1 MANNKHLLVAKTLK
15 KTYIRL
21 EINLYK
27 LPKLI
32 FFIYLRRIKKRKKM
46 EIIGRTKEQQ
56 ALLQYFES
64 DKPEFVA
71 VYGRRRVGKTFLIK
85 EFFNNKFSFY
95 TSGLIDATREEQLE
109 NFSRTISFY
118 GNMPYPRA
126 ENWLEAFIQLIHL
139 LENNKKKGKKVI
151 FIDELSW
158 LDTPRSG
165 FMTGLEYFWNTWAS
179 ARPEILLI
187 VCGSAT
193 SWMINKLLNNRGGL
207 HNRVTRRMAIEPFNL
222 LECELFFKHKKVVLE
237 RKEIIESYMI
247 FGGIP
252 FYLNLFE
259 KNLSL
264 AQNVDKLCFAKNCE
278 LKDEFSILFSSLFK
292 RSENHELIVKT
303 LAKKKIGM
311 TREEIINDTKLQG
324 GGLTTV
330 LEELEQCG
338 FIRSYYAYGKLTK
351 ERLYQLV
358 DFYSLFYLN
367 FIKNN
372 RQNDENYWT
381 NLIDNAKHRAWS
393 GYAFEQVCMQHIKQI
408 RHKLGISG
416 VVTYTASWRS
426 KKSEPAAQIDL
437 VIERNDKVINLCEI
451 KYANEEFTIDKNL
464 DDNLRHKRGAFK
476 YETKTRKAVHQTMIT
491 TYGIKHNMYWNNI
504 QSEVVAN
511 DLFM

>member
-1 MANNKHLLVAKTLK
+1 MGT
-15 KTYIRL
+15 
-21 EINLYK
+21 
-27 LPKLI
+27 
-32 FFIYLRRIKKRKKM
+32 
-46 EIIGRTKEQQ
+46 IIGREREQY
-56 ALLQYFES
+56 LLSQYVES
-64 DKPEFVA
+64 EKPEFIA
-71 VYGRRRVGKTFLIK
+71 IFGRRRVGKTFLIK
-85 EFFNNKFSFY
+85 EYFNYKFAFY
-95 TSGLIDATREEQLE
+95 FSGVENTDKSQQLE
-109 NFSRTISFY
+109 NFNMALRKY
-118 GNMPYPRA
+118 GNEYYPTADSWFRA
-126 ENWLEAFIQLIHL
+126 FEQLIQM
-139 LENNKKKGKKVI
+139 LEKKKKTGKKVI
-151 FIDELSW
+151 FIDELPW

-165 FMTGLEYFWNTWAS
+165 FIQALEYFWNTYAS
-179 ARPEILLI
+179 EKSDIMLI

-193 SWMINKLLNNRGGL
+193 SWMLNKLIKNRGGL
-207 HNRVTRRMAIEPFNL
+207 HNRVTRQMFIEPFTL
-222 LECELFFKHKKVVLE
+222 KECEDFLKHKKIILN
-237 RKEIIESYMI
+237 RHQIIESYMI
-247 FGGIP
+247 IGGIP
-252 FYLNLFE
+252 YYLEQFEKSFSLPQNIDNLFF
-259 KNLSL
+259 KPKGILR
-264 AQNVDKLCFAKNCE
+264 F
-278 LKDEFSILFSSLFK
+278 EFERLFSSLFK
-292 RSENHELIVKT
+292 RSERYIQIIEI
-303 LAKKKIGM
+303 LAKKRQGLIRDEIVTASGLSDGGTLTKI
-311 TREEIINDTKLQG
+311 
-324 GGLTTV
+324 

-372 RQNDENYWT
+372 RHNDENFWT

-426 KKSEPAAQIDL
+426 KKSEPGAQIDL
-437 VIERNDKVINLCEI
+437 IIERNDRVINLCEI

>member
-1 MANNKHLLVAKTLK
+1 MGT
-15 KTYIRL
+15 
-21 EINLYK
+21 
-27 LPKLI
+27 
-32 FFIYLRRIKKRKKM
+32 
-46 EIIGRTKEQQ
+46 IIGREREQY
-56 ALLQYFES
+56 LLSQYVES
-64 DKPEFVA
+64 EKPEFIA
-71 VYGRRRVGKTFLIK
+71 IFGRRRVGKTFLIK
-85 EFFNNKFSFY
+85 EYFNYKFAFY
-95 TSGLIDATREEQLE
+95 FSGVENTDKLQQLE
-109 NFSRTISFY
+109 NFNTALRKY
-118 GNMPYPRA
+118 GNEYYPTADSWFRA
-126 ENWLEAFIQLIHL
+126 FEQLIQM
-139 LENNKKKGKKVI
+139 LEKTKKTGKRVI
-151 FIDELSW
+151 FIDELPW

-165 FMTGLEYFWNTWAS
+165 FIQALEYFWNTYAS
-179 ARPEILLI
+179 EKSDIMLI

-193 SWMINKLLNNRGGL
+193 SWMLNKLIKNRGGL
-207 HNRVTRRMAIEPFNL
+207 HNRVTRQIFIEPFTL
-222 LECELFFKHKKVVLE
+222 KECEEFLKQKKIILN
-237 RKEIIESYMI
+237 RHQIIESYMI
-247 FGGIP
+247 IGGIP
-252 FYLNLFE
+252 YYLEQFEKSFSLPQNIDNLFF
-259 KNLSL
+259 KSKGILR
-264 AQNVDKLCFAKNCE
+264 F
-278 LKDEFSILFSSLFK
+278 EFERLFSSLFK
-292 RSENHELIVKT
+292 RSERYIQIIEI
-303 LAKKKIGM
+303 LAKKRQGLIRDEIVTASGLSDGGTLTKI
-311 TREEIINDTKLQG
+311 
-324 GGLTTV
+324 

-372 RQNDENYWT
+372 RHNDENFWT